1 MRIKRLKT
9 SFKEVCFK
17 QLYMERSIFKGVGVA
32 LVTPFT
38 ENGAIDFAAVAKIV
52 DNLVEGG
59 VDYILVLG
67 TTGETPTLTSDE
79 RKALIRFVRERVAG
93 RTHLMVGVGGNCTR
107 DVVATLRSWD
117 LSGYDAVLS
126 VNPYYN
132 KPNQEGLY
140 QHFKA
145 IAEASPLP
153 IMLYNIPGRTGVN
166 MTPETIARIAADCDN
181 VIGVKEASGDLA
193 QMARIRELLPSD
205 FLLISGDDGLTVEII
220 KLGGDGVISVLAN
233 AYPAESKE
241 FVRLAENGDFEE
253 ADAKL
258 KAFDGIIEALF
269 EEGNPVGIKT
279 LLHAKAICT
288 NTMRLP
294 LVSGSDKLLAKIE
307 TLIAEY
313 EK

>member
-1 MRIKRLKT
+1 
-9 SFKEVCFK
+9 
-17 QLYMERSIFKGVGVA
+17 MERSIFKGLGVA
-32 LVTPFT
+32 LITPFT
-38 ENGAIDFAAVAKIV
+38 SNGAIDFAAVARVV
-52 DNLVEGG
+52 DNLIKGG

-79 RKALIRFVRERVAG
+79 RKALIRFVRDRVAG
-93 RTHLMVGVGGNCTR
+93 RVKLMVGVGGNCTH
-107 DVVATLRSWD
+107 DVVATLRTWD
-117 LSGYDAVLS
+117 LSGYDAILS

-181 VIGVKEASGDLA
+181 IIGVKEASGDLV
-193 QMARIRELLPSD
+193 QMERIKDLLPSD
-205 FLLISGDDGLTVEII
+205 FLLISGDDGLTVEVV
-220 KLGGDGVISVLAN
+220 KRGGDGVISVLAN
-233 AYPAESKE
+233 AYPSETAE
-241 FVRLAENGDFEE
+241 FVHLALDGDIETAE
-253 ADAKL
+253 AKL
-258 KAFDGIIEALF
+258 SAFEGIISALF

-279 LLHAKAICT
+279 TLCVKGVCT

-294 LVSGSDKLLAKIE
+294 LVSGSQTLREKVEKLVS
-307 TLIAEY
+307 EY

>member
-1 MRIKRLKT
+1 MKREKFHGL
-9 SFKEVCFK
+9 
-17 QLYMERSIFKGVGVA
+17 GVA

-52 DNLVEGG
+52 DNIIEGG
-59 VDYILVLG
+59 ADYILVLG

-79 RKALIRFVRERVAG
+79 RKALIRFVRDRVDGRVA
-93 RTHLMVGVGGNCTR
+93 LMVGVGGNCTR
-107 DVVATLRSWD
+107 DVVACLRGWD
-117 LSGYDAVLS
+117 LKGYDAVLS

-153 IMLYNIPGRTGVN
+153 VMLYNIPGRTGVN
-166 MTPETIARIAADCDN
+166 MAPETIARLANDCQN
-181 VIGVKEASGDLA
+181 IIGVKEASGNLVQMEQVKALA
-193 QMARIRELLPSD
+193 PKE
-205 FLLISGDDGLTVEII
+205 FLLVSGDDGLTVDVI
-220 KLGGDGVISVLAN
+220 KRGGVGVISVLAN
-233 AYPAESKE
+233 SYTAETKE
-241 FVRLAENGDFEE
+241 VVRLALNGEVEE
-253 ADAKL
+253 AEAKL
-258 KAFDGIIEALF
+258 NALDAIISSLF

-279 LLHAKAICT
+279 ALYMKGVCS

-294 LVSGSDKLLAKIE
+294 LVSGSEALQAKMKKLF
-307 TLIAEY
+307 AEY

>member
-1 MRIKRLKT
+1 MNRD
-9 SFKEVCFK
+9 
-17 QLYMERSIFKGVGVA
+17 IFKGLGVA
-32 LVTPFT
+32 LVTPFM
-38 ENGAIDFAAVAKIV
+38 ENGAVDFAAVARVV
-52 DNLVEGG
+52 DSLIAGG

-67 TTGETPTLTSDE
+67 TTGETPTLTKDE

-93 RTHLMVGVGGNCTR
+93 RVRLMVGVGGNCTH
-107 DVVATLRSWD
+107 DVVTTLRTWD
-117 LSGYDAVLS
+117 LSGYDAILS

-153 IMLYNIPGRTGVN
+153 VMLYNIPGRTGVN
-166 MTPETIARIAADCDN
+166 MTPATIARIAAECEN

-193 QMARIRELLPSD
+193 QMAEIKKLLPSD
-205 FLLISGDDGLTVEII
+205 FLLVSGDDGLTVEVV

-233 AYPAESKE
+233 AYPAETKE
-241 FVRLAENGDFEE
+241 IVRLALEGNTDE

-258 KAFDGIIEALF
+258 KAFDGIISALF

-279 LLHAKAICT
+279 LLHAKVVCS

-294 LVSGSDKLLAKIE
+294 LVSGSDALLEKIE

>member
-1 MRIKRLKT
+1 MDKMYFHGL
-9 SFKEVCFK
+9 
-17 QLYMERSIFKGVGVA
+17 GVA
-32 LVTPFT
+32 LVTPFM
-38 ENGAIDFAAVAKIV
+38 ENGAVDFAAVAKIV

-67 TTGETPTLTSDE
+67 TTGETPTLTTDE

-93 RTHLMVGVGGNCTR
+93 RVQLMVGVGGNCTR
-107 DVVATLRSWD
+107 DVVATLRTWD

-166 MTPETIARIAADCDN
+166 MAPETIARLAKDCTN
-181 VIGVKEASGDLA
+181 IIGVKEASGNLE
-193 QMARIRELLPSD
+193 QMERIKALTPSD
-205 FLLISGDDGLTVEII
+205 FLLISGDDGLTVEVI
-220 KLGGDGVISVLAN
+220 KRGGVGVISVLAN
-233 AYPAESKE
+233 AYPAETKE
-241 FVRLAENGDFEE
+241 VVSLALDGNTEKAEQ
-253 ADAKL
+253 KL
-258 KAFDGIIEALF
+258 QALDGIISALF

-279 LLHAKAICT
+279 ALHLKGICS

-294 LVSGSDKLLAKIE
+294 LVSGSEALQAKMKN
-307 TLIAEY
+307 LIAEY

>member
-1 MRIKRLKT
+1 MNRD
-9 SFKEVCFK
+9 
-17 QLYMERSIFKGVGVA
+17 IFKGLGVA
-32 LVTPFT
+32 LVTPFM
-38 ENGAIDFAAVAKIV
+38 ENGAVDFAAVARVVDSLIV
-52 DNLVEGG
+52 GG

-67 TTGETPTLTSDE
+67 TTGETPTLTKDE

-93 RTHLMVGVGGNCTR
+93 RVRLMVGVGGNCTH
-107 DVVATLRSWD
+107 DVVTTLRTWD
-117 LSGYDAVLS
+117 LSGYDAILS

-153 IMLYNIPGRTGVN
+153 VMLYNIPGRTGVN
-166 MTPETIARIAADCDN
+166 MTPATIARIAAECEN

-193 QMARIRELLPSD
+193 QMAEIKKLLPSD
-205 FLLISGDDGLTVEII
+205 FLLISGDDGLTVEVV

-233 AYPAESKE
+233 AYPAETKE
-241 FVRLAENGDFEE
+241 IVRLALEGNTDE

-258 KAFDGIIEALF
+258 KAFDGIISALF

-279 LLHAKAICT
+279 LLHAKVVCS

-294 LVSGSDKLLAKIE
+294 LVSGSDALLEKIE
-307 TLIAEY
+307 TLVAEY

>member
-1 MRIKRLKT
+1 MNRD
-9 SFKEVCFK
+9 
-17 QLYMERSIFKGVGVA
+17 IFKGLGVA
-32 LVTPFT
+32 LITPFM
-38 ENGAIDFAAVAKIV
+38 ENGAVDFAAVARIV
-52 DNLVEGG
+52 DNLVAGG

-67 TTGETPTLTSDE
+67 TTGETPTLTKDE

-93 RTHLMVGVGGNCTR
+93 RVHLMVGVGGNCTH
-107 DVVATLRSWD
+107 DVVATLRTWD
-117 LSGYDAVLS
+117 LSGYDAILS

-153 IMLYNIPGRTGVN
+153 VMLYNIPGRTSVN
-166 MTPETIARIAADCDN
+166 MTPETIARIAATCEN

-205 FLLISGDDGLTVEII
+205 FLLVSGDDGLTVDIVR
-220 KLGGDGVISVLAN
+220 LGGDGVISVLAN
-233 AYPAESKE
+233 AYPSQTKE
-241 FVRLAENGDFEE
+241 FVNLALEGKFDE
-253 ADAKL
+253 ADEKL
-258 KAFDGIIEALF
+258 HAFDGIISALF

-279 LLHAKAICT
+279 LLHANGVCT

-294 LVSGSDKLLAKIE
+294 LVSGSDNLLEKIE
-307 TLIAEY
+307 TLVAEY
-313 EK
+313 EN

>member
-1 MRIKRLKT
+1 MTMDRN
-9 SFKEVCFK
+9 
-17 QLYMERSIFKGVGVA
+17 IFKGLGVA

-38 ENGAIDFAAVAKIV
+38 DNGAVDFAGVARIV
-52 DNLVEGG
+52 DNLIVGG

-67 TTGETPTLTSDE
+67 TTGETPTLTKDE

-93 RTHLMVGVGGNCTR
+93 RVHLMVGVGGNCTR
-107 DVVATLRSWD
+107 DVVATLRTWD

-153 IMLYNIPGRTGVN
+153 VMLYNIPGRTGTN
-166 MTPETIARIAADCDN
+166 MTPETIARIASDCAN
-181 VIGVKEASGDLA
+181 VIGVKEASGDLE
-193 QMARIRELLPSD
+193 QMKRIKELLPSD
-205 FLLISGDDGLTVEII
+205 FLLISGDDGLTVDIV

-233 AYPAESKE
+233 AYPAQTKE
-241 FVRLAENGDFEE
+241 FVDLALQGDFDS

-258 KAFDGIIEALF
+258 KAFDNIISALF

-279 LLHAKAICT
+279 LLHAKEVCT

-294 LVSGSDKLLAKIE
+294 LVSGSDALLAKTK

>member
-1 MRIKRLKT
+1 MKREKFYGL
-9 SFKEVCFK
+9 
-17 QLYMERSIFKGVGVA
+17 GVA

-52 DNLVEGG
+52 DNIIEGG
-59 VDYILVLG
+59 ADYILVLG

-79 RKALIRFVRERVAG
+79 RKALIRFVRDRVDGRVA
-93 RTHLMVGVGGNCTR
+93 LMVGVGGNCTR
-107 DVVATLRSWD
+107 DVVACLRGWD
-117 LSGYDAVLS
+117 LKGYDAVLS

-153 IMLYNIPGRTGVN
+153 VMLYNIPGRTGVN
-166 MTPETIARIAADCDN
+166 MAPETIARLANDCQN
-181 VIGVKEASGDLA
+181 IIGVKEASGNLVQMEQVKALA
-193 QMARIRELLPSD
+193 PKE
-205 FLLISGDDGLTVEII
+205 FLLVSGDDGLTVDVI
-220 KLGGDGVISVLAN
+220 KRGGVGVISVLAN
-233 AYPAESKE
+233 SYTAETKE
-241 FVRLAENGDFEE
+241 VVRLALNGEVEE
-253 ADAKL
+253 AEAKL
-258 KAFDGIIEALF
+258 NALDAIISSLF

-279 LLHAKAICT
+279 ALYLKGVCS

-294 LVSGSDKLLAKIE
+294 LVSGSEALQAKMKKLF
-307 TLIAEY
+307 AEY

>member
-1 MRIKRLKT
+1 MYFHGL
-9 SFKEVCFK
+9 
-17 QLYMERSIFKGVGVA
+17 GVA

-38 ENGAIDFAAVAKIV
+38 ANGAVDFAAVAKIV
-52 DNLVEGG
+52 DNLIDGG

-67 TTGETPTLTSDE
+67 TTGETPTLSADE
-79 RKALIRFVRERVAG
+79 RKALIRFVRDRVAG
-93 RTHLMVGVGGNCTR
+93 RVELMVGIGGNCTR
-107 DVVATLRSWD
+107 DVVATLKTWD

-153 IMLYNIPGRTGVN
+153 VMLYNIPGRTGVN
-166 MTPETIARIAADCDN
+166 MEPATIARLAKDFPNIL
-181 VIGVKEASGDLA
+181 GVKEASGNLE
-193 QMARIRELLPSD
+193 QMEQIKALTPSD
-205 FLLISGDDGLTVEII
+205 FLLISGDDGLTVEVI
-220 KLGGDGVISVLAN
+220 KRGGIGLISVLAN
-233 AYPAESKE
+233 AYPAETKE
-241 FVRLAENGDFEE
+241 VVSLATLGNIEE
-253 ADAKL
+253 AEQKL
-258 KAFDGIIEALF
+258 KALDGIISSLF

-279 LLHAKAICT
+279 ALHLKGVCS

-294 LVSGSDKLLAKIE
+294 LVAGSEALQAKMKI
-307 TLIAEY
+307 LIAEY

>member
-1 MRIKRLKT
+1 MSNSNFYGL
-9 SFKEVCFK
+9 
-17 QLYMERSIFKGVGVA
+17 GVA
-32 LVTPFT
+32 LITPFT
-38 ENGAIDFAAVAKIV
+38 ENGAVDFAAVAKIV
-52 DNLVEGG
+52 DNLLEGG

-67 TTGETPTLTSDE
+67 TTGETPTLTTDE

-93 RTHLMVGVGGNCTR
+93 RVGLMVGVGGNCTR
-107 DVVATLRSWD
+107 DVVATLRTWD
-117 LSGYDAVLS
+117 LRGYDAVLS

-153 IMLYNIPGRTGVN
+153 VMLYNIPGRTGVN
-166 MTPETIARIAADCDN
+166 MTPETIARLAADCDN
-181 VIGVKEASGDLA
+181 IIGVKEASGDLA
-193 QMARIRELLPSD
+193 QMERIKALTPSD
-205 FLLISGDDGLTVEII
+205 FLLISGDDGLTVEVI
-220 KLGGDGVISVLAN
+220 KRGGMGVISVLAN
-233 AYPAESKE
+233 AYPTATAEV
-241 FVRLAENGDFEE
+241 VRLALDGNTEE
-253 ADAKL
+253 AAQKL
-258 KAFDGIIEALF
+258 NALDGIVAALF

-279 LLHAKAICT
+279 LLHAKEVCT

-294 LVSGSDKLLAKIE
+294 LVSGSDALLAKTK

>member
-1 MRIKRLKT
+1 MNRAY
-9 SFKEVCFK
+9 FH
-17 QLYMERSIFKGVGVA
+17 GVGVA

-52 DNLVEGG
+52 DNLIEGG

-67 TTGETPTLTSDE
+67 TTGETPTLTTDE
-79 RKALIRFVRERVAG
+79 RKALIRFVSDRVAG
-93 RTHLMVGVGGNCTR
+93 RTKLIVGIGGNCTR
-107 DVVATLRSWD
+107 DVVACLKGWNLR
-117 LSGYDAVLS
+117 GYDAVLS

-153 IMLYNIPGRTGVN
+153 ILLYNIPGRTGVN
-166 MTPETIARIAADCDN
+166 MAPETIARLAADCQN
-181 VIGVKEASGDLA
+181 IIGVKEASGNLE
-193 QMARIRELLPSD
+193 QMEQIKALVASD
-205 FLLISGDDGLTVEII
+205 FLLISGDDGLTVEVI
-220 KLGGDGVISVLAN
+220 KRGGVGVISVLAN
-233 AYPAESKE
+233 AYPAETVE
-241 FVRLAENGDFEE
+241 IVNLALNGNIEE
-253 ADAKL
+253 AEQKL
-258 KAFDGIIEALF
+258 NALNDIVSALF

-279 LLHAKAICT
+279 ALQVKGICS

-294 LVSGSDKLLAKIE
+294 LVSGSEALQQKIKR
-307 TLIAEY
+307 LIAEY

>member
-1 MRIKRLKT
+1 MNID
-9 SFKEVCFK
+9 
-17 QLYMERSIFKGVGVA
+17 IFKGLGVA
-32 LVTPFT
+32 LITPFM
-38 ENGAIDFAAVAKIV
+38 ENGAIDFAAVARVV
-52 DNLVEGG
+52 DNLIAGG

-67 TTGETPTLTSDE
+67 TTGETPTLTKDE

-93 RTHLMVGVGGNCTR
+93 RVHLMVGVGGNCTH
-107 DVVATLRSWD
+107 DVIATLRTWD
-117 LSGYDAVLS
+117 LSGYDAILS

-153 IMLYNIPGRTGVN
+153 VMLYNIPGRTGVN
-166 MTPETIARIAADCDN
+166 MTPETIARIAADCEN

-193 QMARIRELLPSD
+193 QMAKIKELLPSD
-205 FLLISGDDGLTVEII
+205 FLLVSGDDGLTVEIV

-233 AYPAESKE
+233 AYPAETKE
-241 FVRLAENGDFEE
+241 FVRLAMEGNTEE

-258 KAFDGIIEALF
+258 KAFDGIISALF

-279 LLHAKAICT
+279 LLHAKEICT

-294 LVSGSDKLLAKIE
+294 LVSGSENLLAKIKV
-307 TLIAEY
+307 LIAEY

>member
-1 MRIKRLKT
+1 MDRT
-9 SFKEVCFK
+9 
-17 QLYMERSIFKGVGVA
+17 IFRGLGVA

-38 ENGAIDFAAVAKIV
+38 DNGAVDFAAVAKIV
-52 DNLVEGG
+52 DNLIAGG

-67 TTGETPTLTSDE
+67 TTGETPTLSKDE
-79 RKALIRFVRERVAG
+79 RKALIRFVRDRVAG
-93 RTHLMVGVGGNCTR
+93 RVKLMVGVGGNCTH
-107 DVVATLRSWD
+107 DVVATLRTWD
-117 LSGYDAVLS
+117 LSGYDAILS

-181 VIGVKEASGDLA
+181 IIGVKEASGDLA
-193 QMARIRELLPSD
+193 QMERIKDLLPSD
-205 FLLISGDDGLTVEII
+205 FLLISGDDGLTVEVV
-220 KLGGDGVISVLAN
+220 KRGGDGVISVLAN
-233 AYPAESKE
+233 AYPSETAE
-241 FVRLAENGDFEE
+241 FVHLALDGDIETAE
-253 ADAKL
+253 AKL
-258 KAFDGIIEALF
+258 SAFEGIISALF

-279 LLHAKAICT
+279 TLCVKGVCT

-294 LVSGSDKLLAKIE
+294 LVSGSQALREKVEKLVC
-307 TLIAEY
+307 EY

>member
-1 MRIKRLKT
+1 MNRD
-9 SFKEVCFK
+9 
-17 QLYMERSIFKGVGVA
+17 IFKGLGVA
-32 LVTPFT
+32 LVTPFM
-38 ENGAIDFAAVAKIV
+38 ENGAVDFAAVARVV
-52 DNLVEGG
+52 DSLIAGG

-67 TTGETPTLTSDE
+67 TTGETPTLTKDE

-93 RTHLMVGVGGNCTR
+93 RVRLMVGVGGNCTR
-107 DVVATLRSWD
+107 DVVTTLRTWD
-117 LSGYDAVLS
+117 LSGYDAILS

-153 IMLYNIPGRTGVN
+153 VMLYNIPGRTGVN
-166 MTPETIARIAADCDN
+166 MTPATIARIAAECEN

-193 QMARIRELLPSD
+193 QMAEIKKLLPSD
-205 FLLISGDDGLTVEII
+205 FLLVSGDDGLTVEVV

-233 AYPAESKE
+233 AYPAETKE
-241 FVRLAENGDFEE
+241 IVRLALEGNTDE

-258 KAFDGIIEALF
+258 KAFDGIISALF

-279 LLHAKAICT
+279 LLHAKVVCS

-294 LVSGSDKLLAKIE
+294 LVSGSDALLEKIE
-307 TLIAEY
+307 TLVAEY

>member
-1 MRIKRLKT
+1 MNKMYFHGL
-9 SFKEVCFK
+9 
-17 QLYMERSIFKGVGVA
+17 GVA

-67 TTGETPTLTSDE
+67 TTGETPTLTTDE

-93 RTHLMVGVGGNCTR
+93 RVQLMVGVGGNCTR
-107 DVVATLRSWD
+107 DVVATLRTWD

-166 MTPETIARIAADCDN
+166 MTPETIARLAKDFPNI
-181 VIGVKEASGDLA
+181 IGVKEASGNLE
-193 QMARIRELLPSD
+193 QMERVKALTPSD
-205 FLLISGDDGLTVEII
+205 FLLISGDDGLTVEVI
-220 KLGGDGVISVLAN
+220 KRGGVGVISVLAN
-233 AYPAESKE
+233 AYPAETKE
-241 FVRLAENGDFEE
+241 IVTLALLNKIEE
-253 ADAKL
+253 AEQKL
-258 KAFDGIIEALF
+258 QALDGIISALF

-279 LLHAKAICT
+279 ALHLKGVCS

-294 LVSGSDKLLAKIE
+294 LVSGSESLQAKMKN
-307 TLIAEY
+307 LIAEY

>member
-1 MRIKRLKT
+1 MNRD
-9 SFKEVCFK
+9 
-17 QLYMERSIFKGVGVA
+17 IFKGLGVA
-32 LVTPFT
+32 LVTPFM
-38 ENGAIDFAAVAKIV
+38 ENGAVDFAAVARIV
-52 DNLVEGG
+52 DNLVDGG

-67 TTGETPTLTSDE
+67 TTGETPTLTKDE

-93 RTHLMVGVGGNCTR
+93 RVHLMVGIGGNCTH
-107 DVVATLRSWD
+107 DVITTLRTWD

-145 IAEASPLP
+145 ISEASPLP
-153 IMLYNIPGRTGVN
+153 VMLYNIPGRTGVN
-166 MTPETIARIAADCDN
+166 MTPETIVRIAASCDN

-193 QMARIRELLPSD
+193 QMAKIKELLPSD
-205 FLLISGDDGLTVEII
+205 FLLISGDDGLTVDIV

-233 AYPAESKE
+233 AYPNKTKE
-241 FVRLAENGDFEE
+241 FVDLALQGETDKANE
-253 ADAKL
+253 KL
-258 KAFDGIIEALF
+258 HAFDNIISALF

-279 LLHAKAICT
+279 LLHAKGSCL

-294 LVSGSDKLLAKIE
+294 LVSGSEALLEKIK
-307 TLIAEY
+307 TLVAEY
-313 EK
+313 EN